1 MGLDASLSIA
11 TSGLTALQAEMAV
24 ASQNVANANTA
35 GYAVEQSSISS
46 RTADG
51 QASGVVVGLTTRTI
65 NTALENSLYS
75 QNATVSGLTMTSNG
89 LATISALQGSTS
101 SDSGSSDTLADQVGN
116 LQSSLITL
124 GADPGSP
131 ASQQAVVTAAG
142 SLASTIQ
149 TTAGS
154 YGAARQAAQE
164 SIVDEVGTV
173 NSNLALIGSL
183 SDQIEQDRITGIG
196 TAGLEDQRSA
206 AMTSLSNVLSVQFKE
221 TSNGDMLV
229 TTANGLSL
237 PTRASSGSLST
248 SDATIG
254 VTDAYPGSIPAIT
267 LNGRDVTTSLTGGT
281 LGANIALRDQVLP
294 TMQAELDSFSQT
306 LASRFDAQGLTLFTD
321 GGGNVPASG
330 ATQASPAGQLGFSN
344 VIQVNPAVTNEPS
357 IIRDG
362 SHDVVGTATS
372 ATSFT
377 VNTTRGISDTTLI
390 NRVLDYALGVDVQ
403 DGVTQPA
410 AVTTGLGADGTL
422 SAPYLS
428 SSDLSSLASTV
439 VSSQASTIS
448 QASSSLGDETAI
460 QTALTTQ
467 IASVSGVSV
476 DDQMAS
482 IVSLQNAY
490 EANAKVVA
498 AVQTMFTS
506 LINAIN

>member
-75 QNATVSGLTMTSNG
+75 QNATVSGLTTTSNG
-89 LATISALQGSTS
+89 LTTISALQGSTS
-101 SDSGSSDTLADQVGN
+101 SDSGSSDTLADQIGN

-124 GADPGSP
+124 DADPSSS
-131 ASQQAVVTAAG
+131 ASQQAVVTDAG
-142 SLASTIQ
+142 TLASTIQ
-149 TTAGS
+149 TTAKS
-154 YGAARQAAQE
+154 YSTARQAAQE

-196 TAGLEDQRSA
+196 TVDLEDQRSA

-221 TSNGDMLV
+221 TSTGDMLV

-237 PTRASSGSLST
+237 PTRASSGPLST
-248 SDATIG
+248 SNAIVG

-281 LGANIALRDQVLP
+281 LGANIGLRDQILP

-321 GGGNVPASG
+321 GGGNAPASG

-362 SHDVVGTATS
+362 SHDVVGTATG
-372 ATSFT
+372 AGSFT
-377 VNTTRGISDTTLI
+377 VNTTRGPSDTTLI
-390 NRVLDYALGVDVQ
+390 DRVLDYALGTDVR

-410 AVTTGLGADGTL
+410 AATTGLGADGTL
-422 SAPYLS
+422 SVPYS
-428 SSDLSSLASTV
+428 GSSDLASLASTV

-467 IASVSGVSV
+467 VASVSGVSI
-476 DDQMAS
+476 DNQMAS

-490 EANAKVVA
+490 AANAKVVT

-506 LINAIN
+506 LIDAIS

>member
-75 QNATVSGLTMTSNG
+75 QNATVSGLTTTSNG

-101 SDSGSSDTLADQVGN
+101 SDSGSSDTLPDQIGN

-124 GADPGSP
+124 DADPSSP

-142 SLASTIQ
+142 TLASTIQ
-149 TTAGS
+149 TTAVS

-173 NSNLALIGSL
+173 NSNLGLIGSL
-183 SDQIEQDRITGIG
+183 SDQVEQDRVTGIS

-206 AMTSLSNVLSVQFKE
+206 AMTALSNVLSVQFKE
-221 TSNGDMLV
+221 TSTGDMLV
-229 TTANGLSL
+229 STANGLSL
-237 PTRASSGSLST
+237 PTRASSGPLST
-248 SDATIG
+248 SNATIG
-254 VTDAYPGSIPAIT
+254 VTDVYPGSVPAIT

-281 LGANIALRDQVLP
+281 LGANIGLRDQVLP

-344 VIQVNPAVTNEPS
+344 VIQVNPAVAEDAS

-362 SHDVVGTATS
+362 SHDVVGTATG
-372 ATSFT
+372 AASFT
-377 VNTTRGISDTTLI
+377 VNTTRGTSDTTLI
-390 NRVLDYALGVDVQ
+390 DRVLDYALGSDVQ

-410 AVTTGLGADGTL
+410 AATTGLGANGTL
-422 SAPYLS
+422 SAPYS
-428 SSDLSSLASTV
+428 GSSDLASFASTV
-439 VSSQASTIS
+439 VSSQASTIN
-448 QASSSLGDETAI
+448 QASSSLSDETAI

-467 IASVSGVSV
+467 VASVSGVSI

-490 EANAKVVA
+490 AANAKVVT

-506 LINAIN
+506 LIDAIS

>member
-11 TSGLTALQAEMAV
+11 NSGLTALQAEMAV

-75 QNATVSGLTMTSNG
+75 QNATVSGLTTTSNG

-101 SDSGSSDTLADQVGN
+101 SDSGSSDTIPDQVGN

-124 GADPGSP
+124 DADPSSS

-142 SLASTIQ
+142 TLASTIQ

-154 YGAARQAAQE
+154 YQTARQAAQE

-173 NSNLALIGSL
+173 NSSLALIGSL
-183 SDQIEQDRITGIG
+183 SNQIEQGRITGIS
-196 TAGLEDQRSA
+196 TADLEDQRSA
-206 AMTSLSNVLSVQFKE
+206 VMTSLSNVLSVQFTP
-221 TSNGDMLV
+221 TSAGDMLV

-237 PTRASSGSLST
+237 PTHVSSGPLST
-248 SDATIG
+248 ANATVG
-254 VTDAYPGSIPAIT
+254 VSDAYPGSIPAIT

-281 LGANIALRDQVLP
+281 LGANISLRDQVLP

-306 LASRFDAQGLTLFTD
+306 MASRFDAQGLTLFTD
-321 GGGNVPASG
+321 GSGNLPGSG
-330 ATQASPAGQLGFSN
+330 ATEASPNGQLGFSN
-344 VIQVNPAVTNEPS
+344 VIQVNPAVTADPG

-362 SHDVVGTATS
+362 SHDVVGS
-372 ATSFT
+372 ATGASSFT
-377 VNTTRGISDTTLI
+377 VNTAGNTGDTTLI
-390 NRVLDYALGVDVQ
+390 DRLLNYALGSNVQ
-403 DGVTQPA
+403 DGVTQPSA
-410 AVTTGLGADGTL
+410 STTGLGVTGTL
-422 SAPYLS
+422 TAPYS
-428 SSDLSSLASTV
+428 GSTDLASLASTV

-448 QASSSLGDETAI
+448 QASSSLSDETAI
-460 QTALTTQ
+460 QTTLTTQ
-467 IASVSGVSV
+467 VASVSGVSV

-490 EANAKVVA
+490 EANAKVVT

-506 LINAIN
+506 LIDAIS

>member
-11 TSGLTALQAEMAV
+11 NSGLAALQAEMAV

-75 QNATVSGLTMTSNG
+75 QNATVSSLTTTSNG
-89 LATISALQGSTS
+89 LTTISALQGSTS
-101 SDSGSSDTLADQVGN
+101 SDSGSSDTLPDQVGN

-124 GADPGSP
+124 DADPSSS
-131 ASQQAVVTAAG
+131 ASQQAVITAAG
-142 SLASTIQ
+142 ILASTIQ

-154 YGAARQAAQE
+154 YQTARQAAQE
-164 SIVDEVGTV
+164 SIVNEVGTV

-183 SDQIEQDRITGIG
+183 SNQIEHGRITGIS
-196 TAGLEDQRSA
+196 TADLEDQRAA
-206 AMTSLSNVLSVQFKE
+206 AMTSLSNVLSVQFTE
-221 TSNGDMLV
+221 TSAGDMLV
-229 TTANGLSL
+229 TTADGLSL
-237 PTRASSGSLST
+237 PTHASSGPLST
-248 SDATIG
+248 VNATVG
-254 VTDAYPGSIPAIT
+254 VSDAYPNSIPAIT
-267 LNGRDVTTSLTGGT
+267 LNGRDVTGSLAGGT

-321 GGGNVPASG
+321 GSGTLPASD
-330 ATQASPAGQLGFSN
+330 ATLASPAGQLGFSN
-344 VIQVNPAVTNEPS
+344 VVQVNPAVTADPS

-362 SHDVVGTATS
+362 SHDVTGS
-372 ATSFT
+372 ATGASGFV
-377 VNTTRGISDTTLI
+377 VNADRGTSDTTLI
-390 NRVLDYALGVDVQ
+390 NRVINYALGPDVQ

-410 AVTTGLGADGTL
+410 PASTGLGANGTL
-422 SAPYLS
+422 SAPYS
-428 SSDLSSLASTV
+428 GSSDLASLASTV

-448 QASSSLGDETAI
+448 QAGSSLGDETAI

-467 IASVSGVSV
+467 VASVSGVSV

-490 EANAKVVA
+490 EANAKVVS

-506 LINAIN
+506 LIDAIS

>member
-11 TSGLTALQAEMAV
+11 NSGLTALQAEMAV

-51 QASGVVVGLTTRTI
+51 QASGVVVGLTTQTI

-75 QNATVSGLTMTSNG
+75 QNATVSGLTTTSNG
-89 LATISALQGSTS
+89 LATISVLQGSTS
-101 SDSGSSDTLADQVGN
+101 SDSGSSDTIPDQVGN

-124 GADPGSP
+124 DADPSSS

-142 SLASTIQ
+142 TLASTIQ

-154 YGAARQAAQE
+154 YQTARQAAQE

-183 SDQIEQDRITGIG
+183 SNQIEQGRITGIS
-196 TAGLEDQRSA
+196 TADLEDQRSA
-206 AMTSLSNVLSVQFKE
+206 AMTSLSNVLSVQFTE
-221 TSNGDMLV
+221 TSAGDMLV

-237 PTRASSGSLST
+237 PTQASSGPLFT
-248 SDATIG
+248 ANATVG
-254 VTDAYPGSIPAIT
+254 VSNAYPGSIPAIT

-281 LGANIALRDQVLP
+281 LGANISLRDQVLP

-306 LASRFDAQGLTLFTD
+306 MASRFDAQGLTLFTD
-321 GGGNVPASG
+321 GNGNLPGSS
-330 ATQASPAGQLGFSN
+330 ATEASPAGQLGFSN
-344 VIQVNPAVTNEPS
+344 VIQVNPAVTADPS

-362 SHDVVGTATS
+362 SHDVAGS
-372 ATSFT
+372 ATGASSFT
-377 VNTTRGISDTTLI
+377 VNTTRGTGDTTLI
-390 NRVLDYALGVDVQ
+390 DRVLDYALGSNVQ

-410 AVTTGLGADGTL
+410 TATTGLGADGTL
-422 SAPYLS
+422 TAPYS
-428 SSDLSSLASTV
+428 GSTDLASLASTV

-448 QASSSLGDETAI
+448 QASSNLSDETAI
-460 QTALTTQ
+460 QTALTSQ
-467 IASVSGVSV
+467 VASVSGVSV

-490 EANAKVVA
+490 EANAKVVT

-506 LINAIN
+506 LIDAIS